1 MAIQENLTLIG
12 ESRLKEFL
20 LVLVLFIF
28 SNPLY
33 VERYTCACHRGDG
46 EIKMFTETRSGDK
59 FIDGDEMFRSN
70 IKENDDTIVMYNVN
84 ISKDMGS
91 VNSTIISKADL
102 KFLRT
107 TSVLENVGGKRFPQR
122 VKAETINGTCTVTM

>member
-1 MAIQENLTLIG
+1 
-12 ESRLKEFL
+12 
-20 LVLVLFIF
+20 
-28 SNPLY
+28 
-33 VERYTCACHRGDG
+33 
-46 EIKMFTETRSGDK
+46 MFTETRSGDK

-107 TSVLENVGGKRFPQR
+107 TSVLENVGGRGFP
-122 VKAETINGTCTVTM
+122 KE